1 MASENQDRRI
11 KNLGL
16 VNDNTFSVENY
27 RRNLQKIK
35 RNEEIEKSRIL
46 NAEHLPK
53 FPEIS
58 ENQLK
63 TIAHKLMEELDDLDI
78 KFIGVSIDVDFNKPL
93 FILHMPKEFR
103 GGDLAAY
110 DLPEEFMKYKVIPI
124 THKKILFS

>member
-35 RNEEIEKSRIL
+35 KNEEIEKSRIL

-53 FPEIS
+53 FPEIT

-63 TIAHKLMEELDDLDI
+63 TIAHKLMEELDNLDI
-78 KFIGVSIDVDFNKPL
+78 KFVGVSIDVDFNKPL
-93 FILHMPKEFR
+93 FVLHMPKEFR
-103 GGDLAAY
+103 GGGLAAY

-124 THKKILFS
+124 THKKVLFS